1 MTDRT
6 VETMAREAAQM
17 ARARFDDPVRRF
29 PPHYINGF
37 CDGVRD
43 GFKEGHASRDE
54 EVKALREERDRAIAH
69 DTQPYP
75 TAWAYEQACKALV
88 SSDAEIAALRARVAE
103 AEGRAAKWVTPEEF
117 HDYAGRWWLVP
128 ATSVIGGDL
137 LLVVPIFRPPVP
149 LPGEEG

>member
-54 EVKALREERDRAIAH
+54 EVKAKDE
-69 DTQPYP
+69 
-75 TAWAYEQACKALV
+75 
-88 SSDAEIAALRARVAE
+88 EIATLRAKLEAAE
-103 AEGRAAKWVTPEEF
+103 KRITELEDNEYDPFK
-117 HDYAGRWWLVP
+117 
-128 ATSVIGGDL
+128 
-137 LLVVPIFRPPVP
+137 
-149 LPGEEG
+149 